1 MSDREI
7 SWEKVQKELEKDFT
21 EEDFEEIEMKM
32 QKFVKNWKLITLGDT
47 HIQIKTGKIFKKF

>member
-47 HIQIKTGKIFKKF
+47 HI